1 MEEKRAR
8 ILELVE
14 QLNHAAAVYYQGRD
28 EVMSNYEYDKQYDEL
43 QALEKE
49 TGIVLA
55 GSPTQR
61 VGYEVLSE
69 LPKEQHPSPMLSLDK
84 TKDTEQL
91 AAWLGE
97 HPGLLSWKMDG
108 LTIVLTYQEGTLQKA
123 VTRGNGQVGEV
134 ITGNARMFD
143 NVPLQIPFQ
152 GELVLRG
159 EAVITYS
166 RFREINESLPVE
178 EQYKN
183 PRNLCSGS
191 VRQLDSRV
199 TKSRHVNFFAFSL
212 VTAEGV
218 DFEDS
223 QENKFK
229 FLQEQGFEVTIL
241 PVDGHGVVKLDA
253 LEKALRPDT
262 ILVSTMM
269 VNNETGAVMPVEK
282 IGAMIQE
289 KCPKALYH
297 VDAIQAFGKYRIY
310 PKKWNIHLLSVSSHK
325 IHGPKGVGFL
335 YINSK
340 AKVQP
345 LILGGG
351 QQNGMRSGT
360 DNVPGIAGLA
370 KSAEIVYRHFDEQ
383 TAQMRACKHRL
394 IEGLRELDD
403 VVIHGMP
410 EEEGA
415 PQIVNASFLNVRS
428 EVLLHTLEDRQ
439 IYVSAGSACSSHKR
453 AGSPTLTAIGASKAE
468 MESAVRFSFS
478 EFTTLEQIDY
488 TLDTLREVL
497 PMLRRFTRK

>member
-1 MEEKRAR
+1 MEAYFDNSATTRCFEEVKDIVVKTMMEDFGNPSAMHQKGVDAEGYVKESARTLAQILKVTEKE
-8 ILELVE
+8 ILFTSGGTESNNLALIGGALANKRSGNHIITTAVE
-14 QLNHAAAVYYQGRD
+14 HAAVSQ
-28 EVMSNYEYDKQYDEL
+28 
-43 QALEKE
+43 
-49 TGIVLA
+49 
-55 GSPTQR
+55 
-61 VGYEVLSE
+61 
-69 LPKEQHPSPMLSLDK
+69 
-84 TKDTEQL
+84 
-91 AAWLGE
+91 
-97 HPGLLSWKMDG
+97 
-108 LTIVLTYQEGTLQKA
+108 
-123 VTRGNGQVGEV
+123 
-134 ITGNARMFD
+134 
-143 NVPLQIPFQ
+143 
-152 GELVLRG
+152 
-159 EAVITYS
+159 
-166 RFREINESLPVE
+166 PV
-178 EQYKN
+178 
-183 PRNLCSGS
+183 
-191 VRQLDSRV
+191 
-199 TKSRHVNFFAFSL
+199 A
-212 VTAEGV
+212 
-218 DFEDS
+218 
-223 QENKFK
+223 